1 MAYSVIAQDE
11 ALQRDM
17 EEYTDL
23 AQQVQAPENETELIP
38 GHTLTPDDTNAS
50 LPIGPKPA
58 LSTDTPENAA
68 ETAQQG
74 IMPEGTV
81 PTARPGIMP
90 ESIATGSENMTII
103 VIPGATDDPVCWDA
117 AQNEEKLPLSSS
129 LQVHVEE
136 QPWKPEKIAP
146 RSGEWEKAKTPSPTA
161 NALSPTAIP
170 ASTPDAD
177 TRSPTPAINPEPTPR
192 IGKTGVDLDA
202 CKTQN
207 DDFAAWLRIPGTK
220 INYPVV
226 WTDRVDYYLK
236 HTFSGKESKIG
247 TLFSLRKTDYKTPGQ
262 NIAIYGHHI
271 TTSGGNMF
279 QPLMSYKKRSFWEN
293 HKTIYLDTLYHLG
306 EYTVFAV
313 VNMRNGEWDPA
324 AAAFGSGRDFLSFAS
339 QAKSL
344 ALYDTGIEINENDHI
359 ITLITCDRDY
369 HDPNGRLIVMAVE
382 Q

>member
-1 MAYSVIAQDE
+1 MVYSVIAQDE
-11 ALQRDM
+11 SMKRDM

-23 AQQVQAPENETELIP
+23 AQQVQAPENEAELIP
-38 GHTLTPDDTNAS
+38 AYTLNPDATTAS
-50 LPIGPKPA
+50 LSIGPKPA

-68 ETAQQG
+68 PTAKQE
-74 IMPEGTV
+74 ITPEGT
-81 PTARPGIMP
+81 
-90 ESIATGSENMTII
+90 ATGSGNMTII

-136 QPWKPEKIAP
+136 QPWKLEKIAQ

-170 ASTPDAD
+170 ASTSDAD
-177 TRSPTPAINPEPTPR
+177 TRSPTPAINPETTPH

-202 CKTQN
+202 CKAQN
-207 DDFAAWLRIPGTK
+207 SDFVAWLTIPGTK

-247 TLFSLRKTDYKTPGQ
+247 TLFSLKKTDYRSPGQ

-271 TTSGGNMF
+271 TISGGNMF

-313 VNMRNGEWDPA
+313 INMRNGEWEPA
-324 AAAFGSGRDFLSFAS
+324 AATFGSSRDFLSFAS
-339 QAKSL
+339 QAKCL

-369 HDPNGRLIVMAVE
+369 HDPDGRLIVMAVE

>member
-1 MAYSVIAQDE
+1 MVYSVIAQDE
-11 ALQRDM
+11 SMKRDM

-23 AQQVQAPENETELIP
+23 AQQVQAPENEAELIP
-38 GHTLTPDDTNAS
+38 GYSLTPDLTTAS
-50 LPIGPKPA
+50 LSIGSKPA

-68 ETAQQG
+68 
-74 IMPEGTV
+74 
-81 PTARPGIMP
+81 PTAKQEIMP
-90 ESIATGSENMTII
+90 ESIAAGSGNVTII
-103 VIPGATDDPVCWDA
+103 LLPGATDEPVCWGA
-117 AQNEEKLPLSSS
+117 AQNEEELPLSSS

-136 QPWKPEKIAP
+136 QPCKSEETGQHPEKREATA
-146 RSGEWEKAKTPSPTA
+146 SPSPTT
-161 NALSPTAIP
+161 NALPPMAIP
-170 ASTPDAD
+170 ASTSDAD
-177 TRSPTPAINPEPTPR
+177 IRSPTPAISQEPTPAPTPR

-202 CKTQN
+202 CKAQN
-207 DDFAAWLRIPGTK
+207 DDFVAWLKIPGTK

-247 TLFSLRKTDYKTPGQ
+247 TLFSLKKTDYRSPGQ

-271 TTSGGNMF
+271 TISGGNMF
-279 QPLMSYKKRSFWEN
+279 QPLMSYKKRSFWES
-293 HKTIYLDTLYHLG
+293 HKTIYLDTLYHMG

-324 AAAFGSGRDFLSFAS
+324 TASFGSDQAFLYFVRRVKA
-339 QAKSL
+339 Q
-344 ALYDTGIEINENDHI
+344 ALYETGIEVNADDHI

-369 HDPNGRLIVMAVE
+369 HDPDGRLIVMAVE